1 MTAEASEA
9 GSLGDLAADGE
20 RPLNIAL
27 LTYKG
32 NPFCGGQGVYVRH
45 LSRELARLGHR
56 VEVIGS
62 QPYPVL
68 DVLDGRGPDP
78 VLTELPS
85 LDLYRHPD
93 PFRNPGRDEYRDWI
107 DALEV
112 ATMWT
117 GGFPEPLTFSLR
129 ARRQL
134 RARSGEF
141 DVVHDNQTLGYGL
154 LGDIGAPL
162 VTTIHHPITVDR
174 QLELDAA
181 DGISRRMSV
190 RRWYGFTRMQKRVAR
205 RLPSVLTVSG
215 TSRQEIVEHL
225 GVRDERI
232 HVVHIGADTDLFSP
246 DPAVR
251 QVPGRIVTTSS
262 ADVPL
267 KGLVFLVEAL
277 AKVRTEHPAAH
288 LVVVGKRAEDGP
300 VAQLIERY
308 GLEDAIEFVKGISD
322 AELVD
327 LVRSAE
333 VACVPSLYEGFSLP
347 AAEAM
352 ATGTPL
358 VATTGGAIPEVA
370 GPDDE
375 TCLAVPPGDAGA
387 LAAGL
392 SRLLSDPELRARLG
406 RAGRERVLNHF
417 TWARAAEG
425 TVAHYRE
432 AIARSAAARG
442 GRSAPAAPAG
452 SASATLAG
460 SAAPAGSMTATPAGS
475 STATPADSTAAA
487 LAGSASATLAGSMTA
502 TPAGSSTATPAGST
516 AAALAGSASATLA
529 GSAIATPAG
538 SSTVTPA
545 RSSTVTPAGS
555 APAAPARSST
565 VTPARSATP
574 VPGRSAIPAAGP
586 SATPVPGRSA
596 PPAAGPSA
604 GPTAGPSVTPV
615 PDPSARPTSGPS
627 AGPTAGRSVTP
638 VAGRSVSSVPG
649 RSLGPTV
656 GQFAAPAAGSSAAP
670 AAARSATSAPGHPV
684 GLTAGLSATPVPDP
698 SAEPTAG
705 PPVPPAGGRSVVSG
719 EVGADP
725 GAAAVCDPPLENTDR
740 ESRTPC

>member
-1 MTAEASEA
+1 VTHEAMEA
-9 GSLGDLAADGE
+9 GLHEGSAADAD
-20 RPLNIAL
+20 RPLRIAL

-45 LSRELARLGHR
+45 LSRELARLGHQ

-68 DVLDGRGPDP
+68 DEGEGLDRLS
-78 VLTELPS
+78 LTELSS

-93 PFRNPGRDEYRDWI
+93 PFRTPKRDEYRDWV

-112 ATMWT
+112 GTMWT

-129 ARRQL
+129 ARRHL
-134 RARSGEF
+134 RARRGDF

-154 LGDIGAPL
+154 LGDVGAPL

-181 DGISRRMSV
+181 EGRRRRMSV
-190 RRWYGFTRMQKRVAR
+190 RRWYAFTRMQKRVAR

-215 TSRQEIVEHL
+215 TSRQEIVDHL
-225 GVRDERI
+225 GVRDDRI

-246 DPAVR
+246 DPSVP

-308 GLEDAIEFVKGISD
+308 GLEGSVEFVKGISD

-358 VATTGGAIPEVA
+358 VATTGGAIPEVT
-370 GPDDE
+370 GPDGE
-375 TCLAVPPGDAGA
+375 TCLAVRPGDAGA

-392 SRLLSDPELRARLG
+392 SRLLGDPRLRERLG
-406 RAGRERVLNHF
+406 SAGRSRVLERF
-417 TWARAAEG
+417 TWAKAAEG
-425 TVAHYRE
+425 TVARYRE
-432 AIARSAAARG
+432 AIASVDRSAARTQSRSAARPQSRSAAG
-442 GRSAPAAPAG
+442 VDRSAPQHPDRSAAPQDADPAPATPAHPVPAAPMDAA
-452 SASATLAG
+452 SAASPDTASATPLRAE
-460 SAAPAGSMTATPAGS
+460 SATSL
-475 STATPADSTAAA
+475 D
-487 LAGSASATLAGSMTA
+487 LASATA
-502 TPAGSSTATPAGST
+502 PA
-516 AAALAGSASATLA
+516 LASATPSHAASATAPALA
-529 GSAIATPAG
+529 SATPSHVA
-538 SSTVTPA
+538 
-545 RSSTVTPAGS
+545 
-555 APAAPARSST
+555 
-565 VTPARSATP
+565 SATP
-574 VPGRSAIPAAGP
+574 VNVA
-586 SATPVPGRSA
+586 SATAPVN
-596 PPAAGPSA
+596 AA
-604 GPTAGPSVTPV
+604 PTATP
-615 PDPSARPTSGPS
+615 G
-627 AGPTAGRSVTP
+627 
-638 VAGRSVSSVPG
+638 
-649 RSLGPTV
+649 
-656 GQFAAPAAGSSAAP
+656 
-670 AAARSATSAPGHPV
+670 
-684 GLTAGLSATPVPDP
+684 
-698 SAEPTAG
+698 EP
-705 PPVPPAGGRSVVSG
+705 PH
-719 EVGADP
+719 
-725 GAAAVCDPPLENTDR
+725 R
-740 ESRTPC
+740 ESRTTC